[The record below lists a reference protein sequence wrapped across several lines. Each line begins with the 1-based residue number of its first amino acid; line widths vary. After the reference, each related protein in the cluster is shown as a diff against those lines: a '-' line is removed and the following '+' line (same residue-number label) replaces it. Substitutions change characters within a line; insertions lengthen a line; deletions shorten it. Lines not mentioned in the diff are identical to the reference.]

1 MQHARSCNPNQTQN
15 SCANSSRTPPV
26 GRRAGGVREPESKSG
41 VDAIPLGRDEP
52 NRPPSASSGMSV
64 VDELVR
70 TVRGLRLLRRS
81 LPAGALYASSV
92 RAQRSFLL
100 GALLLPPLEPPF
112 FLRRGSSGGSASSK
126 FAG

>member
-1 MQHARSCNPNQTQN
+1 MQHTRNCNPNQSQN

-52 NRPPSASSGMSV
+52 SRPPSASSGMSV

-70 TVRGLRLLRRS
+70 TVRGS

-100 GALLLPPLEPPF
+100 GALLPPPLELPF